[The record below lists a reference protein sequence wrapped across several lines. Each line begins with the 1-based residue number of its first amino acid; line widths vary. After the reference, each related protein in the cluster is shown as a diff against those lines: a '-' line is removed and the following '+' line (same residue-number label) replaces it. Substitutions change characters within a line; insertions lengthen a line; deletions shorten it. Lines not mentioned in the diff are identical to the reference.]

1 MRTKKASPLSAFLVV
16 RVAAEAFV
24 ARAVIPRKGIGW
36 RFRRGAPFLTGF
48 VLPACDFVS
57 VARRAAFGTAARGAT
72 YLPAFMGAPCFKRD
86 RLAKH
91 RGCLLPTSGGVG
103 IEMGA

>member
-36 RFRRGAPFLTGF
+36 RFRGGAPFLTGF

-57 VARRAAFGTAARGAT
+57 VARRAAFGTAARGRH
-72 YLPAFMGAPCFKRD
+72 LPTRHYGGPL
-86 RLAKH
+86 LAK
-91 RGCLLPTSGGVG
+91 G
-103 IEMGA
+103 